1 MDFLEKWQKKSEL
14 RGKIRELQS
23 QIRELQSEI
32 RELNQLISDYNAC
45 KQDID
50 EVINNWVT
58 QRTTYQNILLE
69 PVKVES
75 YFEGTSAENIKSR
88 LVTTIASMNNA
99 NVTMTTIKCAIP
111 NQIELIEDKITILE
125 AQVTVLEAQVE
136 ALEAE
141 LAALG

>member
-1 MDFLEKWQKKSEL
+1 MDFFENWHKKSEL
-14 RGKIRELQS
+14 KGKIRELRSQIRDLQS
-23 QIRELQSEI
+23 QIRELN
-32 RELNQLISDYNAC
+32 RLISEFNAC
-45 KQDID
+45 KQGID
-50 EVINNWVT
+50 EVINNWVS

-75 YFEGTSAENIKSR
+75 YFEGTSAENVKSR
-88 LVTTIASMNNA
+88 LVTTVASLNSA

-111 NQIELIEDKITILE
+111 NQIELLEDEITTLE
-125 AQVTVLEAQVE
+125 DEVTALEGQIE